1 MFKKTNLNP
10 SILLKKNDFR
20 KISCSWTFS
29 IKFRFDSQIQV
40 QSDTFDVSKDLESI
54 TTIKFIK
61 RISSGTPKT
70 WCSIMRHSS
79 CRATTTCLA
88 SYTII
93 GTHVL
98 GFSSFPFN
106 FHTKISFSILLAP
119 NSFPKHEIKN
129 TNSPQNYHLVHFS
142 TKPHNFPFSFKTH
155 KQPQQ
160 V

>member
-40 QSDTFDVSKDLESI
+40 QFDTFDVSKDLESI

-70 WCSIMRHSS
+70 WGSIMCHSS
-79 CRATTTCLA
+79 CRATTCLA

-106 FHTKISFSILLAP
+106 FHTKSHFWSPWLQIRSP
-119 NSFPKHEIKN
+119 NMKSKTPI
-129 TNSPQNYHLVHFS
+129 HLKII
-142 TKPHNFPFSFKTH
+142 T
-155 KQPQQ
+155 
-160 V
+160 